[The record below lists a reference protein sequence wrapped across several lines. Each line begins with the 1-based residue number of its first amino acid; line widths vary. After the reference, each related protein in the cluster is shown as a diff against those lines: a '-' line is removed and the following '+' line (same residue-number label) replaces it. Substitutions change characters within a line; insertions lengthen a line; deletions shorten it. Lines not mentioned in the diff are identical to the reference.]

1 MGANLKTGLRSVA
14 YQRSGAPRFIE
25 LIGPAGAGKSSFAE
39 ALVQTCEQV
48 ETGTPPYFRKYADL
62 PFFIKN
68 SVKFLPVFTRLM
80 LDSEQRNPTPR
91 QIIWMITLQGWP
103 QKINK
108 EKPLSKEVTFL
119 DQGPVFIMT
128 DLYRFRCLN
137 LQNKVIK
144 KWWVEVIKNWART
157 LDMVVWLDSPNEI
170 LIERIRR
177 RSKWHLMKNRNDADL
192 AFFLEDYRNCF
203 NRILSSLHLYNKNIR
218 VIRFNTSRESM
229 EGMVDRLLAELEI
242 NNNLESN
249 QSPDGYNQP
258 VLSYK

>member
-1 MGANLKTGLRSVA
+1 MGSNLITEVRSEA
-14 YQRSGAPRFIE
+14 FQRSGAPRFIE

-68 SVKFLPVFTRLM
+68 SVKFLPVFIQLL
-80 LDSEQRNPTPR
+80 LDPEQKNPTPR
-91 QIIWMITLQGWP
+91 QIIWMITLQGWH
-103 QKINK
+103 QNMNVKK
-108 EKPLSKEVTFL
+108 TSSKEVTFL
-119 DQGPVFIMT
+119 DQGPIFIMT

-137 LQNKVIK
+137 LHNKVIK

-229 EGMVDRLLAELEI
+229 EGMVDRLLVELEI
-242 NNNLESN
+242 KKNLESN
-249 QSPDGYNQP
+249 HPLDGYNQP
-258 VLSYK
+258 VMSFK